1 MAEAAAPTLYC
12 VCQQVDNAGIMIE
25 CIRSSGGCNGW
36 VHPTCCGLNL
46 STEEIEAM
54 KDYICPLCERPD
66 DDYKKLKAV
75 NTKAANKA
83 ARKARKKA
91 MAKPQQAAVTTW
103 ICSSCTFE
111 NSQVSLECV
120 ECFTSRD
127 GTKRRSR
134 RDNSNRKSYHV
145 PASSDEETE
154 EEGDG
159 QPKRKK
165 RRSSTP
171 ENNRE
176 MAIEEQEREISTPT
190 SFIIEKIMGVR
201 DTMTSESVPV
211 KEYYIKWKG
220 FSYMHASWEF
230 YDALVN
236 LDYANKHRVK
246 RFEEKRLHRQVFI
259 TGEEEEY
266 FNPDFLEIH
275 RVIAERVDSPLHLET
290 DEENKKKD
298 DGLRF
303 LIKWNSLPYSECTW
317 ERGCDVGNDAAIER
331 FRQQNICPSENKWK
345 RLPHPAIRDYKKLDT
360 SPAYG
365 ADGNLKLRDYQLEGV
380 NWLMWNW
387 YNKRPSILADEMGL
401 GKTIQTL
408 SFLHLLGVNSKIR
421 SRGPFLVVAPL
432 SLIQQWQNECDT
444 WTTMDCVVYHG
455 NTECRQVI
463 QEYEF
468 YYLTADGKPDKKK
481 PIKFNILVTTYE
493 VAIKDIRL
501 LSRIDWRCLIVD
513 EAHRLKNHQSRLV
526 EQLRS
531 IRRDHCILLTG
542 TPLQNKTEE
551 LWALLHFIDSS
562 TFPSINAFLENF
574 GNLQDAKQVADLHK
588 MLKPFLL
595 RRVKEDVEKSLPPKE
610 ETIVEVELTS
620 IQKQWYRAI
629 YEKNTSFLYRG
640 GKPANAPNLM
650 NIMMELRKCCNHPY
664 LNNGV
669 EAAVSEGL
677 VTDQQKHDMMVK
689 CCGKMV
695 LLDKLLPRLKEGGHK
710 ILIFSQMVRV
720 LDILEDYLRFVGY
733 MYERLDGN
741 IRGNDRQGAIDR
753 FVKPEYNRFV
763 MLLSTKAGGLGLNLT
778 AADTVIIFD
787 SDWNPQ
793 NDLQAQARA
802 HRIGQTS
809 SVKIYRLI
817 TRKTYEMHMF
827 HRASLKLGLDQAVLT
842 HMRQENEKGH
852 KKSAKKT
859 NKIQDA
865 AEIDELLKKGAYDVF
880 REDDTAA
887 DQFCAADIDQ
897 ILQRSSKLVQYEQTA
912 RSQFSKASFVSA
924 TTANDVDIDDPDFWK
939 KAVGLDEPEPLAD
952 ESFLIP
958 SMRKRTRVSRF
969 GAVEDSDSDLDDN
982 DDDDS
987 RDETENATG
996 TTTTN
1001 EKTSKEPRE
1010 WTING
1015 RDRLQRALM
1024 HFGFGRW
1031 NTIRNQSGGSRRV
1044 EDAEAFARAFILQCG
1059 LCAIEG
1065 QGSKDDSPFV
1075 KGAIRAAQAV
1085 EKEYFD
1091 NETMPTVLSDADFV
1105 SKLKQGGARRVLV
1118 RMDMLLRLHR
1128 IVTQACETIEKQQEG
1143 KTNEEEKE
1151 QQDPKSMD
1159 LDDRVLYHGESTVAD
1174 AIEILDVGERPSWS
1188 KLTHWWDVEADRH
1201 ILMGV
1206 FLHGYG
1212 RCSQILGD
1220 SRLCFARRAAEAA
1233 ATATDVVEQQQ
1244 PQQEA
1249 VEEVKK
1255 PSADAVTGSGDDA
1268 TIKTVE
1274 ETKECKPSPPAEGD
1288 SDLEDSEATVSDDD
1302 GTGTVTDEENE
1313 SASATEAS
1321 TSTTRAFR
1329 MPEVQQINRLLFWLL
1344 SAEDIKRQQDEE
1356 ARRLKRLEAEQ
1367 ERQQELDRKQKQ
1379 AALKRAEAKSLE
1391 LVQMDILRH
1400 EAYLYNVRASHGDQP
1415 LQRTKEWSKD
1425 ERRSLCYVIATLGIP
1440 IQRDDTTTSD
1450 ETDEL
1455 SWSDLIRIA
1464 HLQKSKRQVERF
1476 VLEKFLPKCTRV
1488 SQLKIDPLAAD
1499 QRLSAVHGLG
1509 GIEYVDVMV
1518 KTHSHGIKAKHLANI
1533 ILRRIQLYKVVH
1545 HLITTRPQDVLTYL
1559 KSEAGRMVDEMPI
1572 WWCPWIHDYGI
1583 LQGMKKHG
1591 VFAWKSIRSDVN
1603 LPFHTRAVQDHIRL
1617 VFLDG
1622 SREKNLLEQVLK
1634 TRAEMNV
1641 WFKSIVDVFPS
1652 VDELE
1657 RRIQHLASVLTQ
1669 DEDDESLRM
1678 EEPPVLMN
1686 AVSFESFHSI
1696 LTSRE
1701 PIPNEM
1707 DEMTREKELKRLQ
1720 SFLKETKSK
1729 RDEILLKP
1737 AKDDDLLTQRL
1748 QDVE

>member
-1 MAEAAAPTLYC
+1 MAEAAPTLYC
-12 VCQQVDNAGIMIE
+12 VCQQIDNAGIMIE

-46 STEEIEAM
+46 STQELEAM
-54 KDYICPLCERPD
+54 KDYICPLCEQPD

-91 MAKPQQAAVTTW
+91 MAKQPSTTW

-111 NSQVSLECV
+111 NSEVSLECV

-145 PASSDEETE
+145 PASGDEETE
-154 EEGDG
+154 DDDDG
-159 QPKRKK
+159 QPKTKK

-171 ENNRE
+171 ENNTE
-176 MAIEEQEREISTPT
+176 MVVEEQEREISTPT

-201 DTMTSESVPV
+201 DTMTSESVAV

-230 YDALVN
+230 YDTLVN

-246 RFEEKRLHRQVFI
+246 RFEEKRLQRQVFI
-259 TGEEEEY
+259 TGDEEEH

-275 RVIAERVDSPLHLET
+275 RVIAERVDSPLNLES
-290 DEENKKKD
+290 DEENEKKD

-317 ERGCDVGNDAAIER
+317 ERGCDVVNDAAIEK
-331 FRQQNICPSENKWK
+331 FRQQNICPSEKKWK

-365 ADGNLKLRDYQLEGV
+365 ADGTLKLRDYQLEGV
-380 NWLMWNW
+380 NWLLWNW

-444 WTTMDCVVYHG
+444 WTKMDCVVYHG

-468 YYLTADGKPDKKK
+468 YYLTPDGKPDKKK

-574 GNLQDAKQVADLHK
+574 GNLQDSKQVADLHK

-640 GKPANAPNLM
+640 GKPSNAPNLM

-720 LDILEDYLRFVGY
+720 LDILEDYLRFMGY
-733 MYERLDGN
+733 IYERLDGN

-802 HRIGQTS
+802 HRIGQTN

-852 KKSAKKT
+852 NKSAKKT

-897 ILQRSSKLVQYEQTA
+897 ILQRSSKLVTYEQTA

-939 KAVGLDEPEPLAD
+939 KAVGLDEPEPLVD

-969 GAVEDSDSDLDDN
+969 GAVEDSDSELDDN

-987 RDETENATG
+987 RDETENTTG
-996 TTTTN
+996 TGTN
-1001 EKTSKEPRE
+1001 TEKTSKEPRE

-1091 NETMPTVLSDADFV
+1091 QETMPTVLSDADFV

-1128 IVTQACETIEKQQEG
+1128 IVTQACEAIESRR
-1143 KTNEEEKE
+1143 KTDEEEK
-1151 QQDPKSMD
+1151 QDPTALD
-1159 LDDRVLYHGESTVAD
+1159 LDARVEYHGEATVAD
-1174 AIEILDVGERPSWS
+1174 AIDILDVGERPSWS

-1220 SRLCFARRAAEAA
+1220 SRLCFARRAAA
-1233 ATATDVVEQQQ
+1233 DVPEQD
-1244 PQQEA
+1244 A
-1249 VEEVKK
+1249 LDEEMKK
-1255 PSADAVTGSGDDA
+1255 GP
-1268 TIKTVE
+1268 IKVE
-1274 ETKECKPSPPAEGD
+1274 ETKEECKPSPPAEGD
-1288 SDLEDSEATVSDDD
+1288 SDLEDSDATVSDDDD

-1313 SASATEAS
+1313 SASATEV
-1321 TSTTRAFR
+1321 STTRAFR

-1356 ARRLKRLEAEQ
+1356 ARRLERVEAEQ
-1367 ERQQELDRKQKQ
+1367 KRQQELDRKQKQ

-1400 EAYLYNVRASHGDQP
+1400 EAYLYNVRASHGDQILP
-1415 LQRTKEWSKD
+1415 RTKDWSKD

-1440 IQRDDTTTSD
+1440 IQRTLSDDSTISSP
-1450 ETDEL
+1450 EENEL
-1455 SWSDLIRIA
+1455 SWSDLIQIA

-1476 VLEKFLPKCTRV
+1476 VVEKFLPKCSRV

-1518 KTHSHGIKAKHLANI
+1518 KTHSHGLKAKHIANI
-1533 ILRRIQLYKVVH
+1533 ILRRVQLYKVVH
-1545 HLITTRPQDVLTYL
+1545 HLITTKPQSVLTYL
-1559 KSEAGRMVDEMPI
+1559 KSEQGRMVDEMPV

-1591 VFAWKSIRSDVN
+1591 VFAWKSIRSDLS
-1603 LPFHTRAVQDHIRL
+1603 LPFHTKAVQDHIRL

-1622 SREKNLLEQVLK
+1622 SREKSLLEQVLK

-1641 WFKSIVDVFPS
+1641 WFKSIVDTFPC
-1652 VDELE
+1652 VMVLE
-1657 RRIQHLASVLTQ
+1657 RRIQHLASVLTR
-1669 DEDDESLRM
+1669 EEEDESLRM
-1678 EEPPVLMN
+1678 KEPTGSFEN
-1686 AVSFESFHSI
+1686 ISFESFHSI

-1701 PIPNEM
+1701 TMPNEM
-1707 DEMTREKELKRLQ
+1707 DETTRDEELKRLQ
-1720 SFLKETKSK
+1720 TFLKETKSK
-1729 RDEILLKP
+1729 RDGILKSQNF
-1737 AKDDDLLTQRL
+1737 KDKLTQRL
-1748 QDVE
+1748 QDEVE